1 MTLHRHYPLNRSRNP
16 LAAIFVV
23 SLTFCVLLLSA
34 AYAAQDKKKSQSQQ
48 DDAVRL
54 SANLIVVNVTVSDAE
69 GHYAHGL
76 SQKDFTLLED
86 GAAQTVD
93 SFAADE
99 APFAAALLVDMSGS
113 MGHKFGLV
121 RGAAAS
127 FLEQIRENDQV
138 AVYGFN
144 NDVRLF
150 QEFSDSRL
158 ITDYIWDAEARDLT
172 RMYDCLDEAIESLS
186 KREEKRRAILLI
198 SDGQDSSSR
207 KSSFDSVMKKAHAA
221 GVTIYSVDLI
231 DEDAIRGGG
240 TEAMRAR
247 RGQQELKDFA
257 DQTGGRYV
265 HSPQGDRLEESF
277 IDIVDELRN
286 QYTLTYYSTND
297 KRDGKWRKI
306 TVNLSRK
313 GISARS
319 RKGYFAPKS

>member
-1 MTLHRHYPLNRSRNP
+1 MSFHLRYLYNRFRNSLITTLVISITLYG
-16 LAAIFVV
+16 
-23 SLTFCVLLLSA
+23 SLISVTYS
-34 AYAAQDKKKSQSQQ
+34 AQDKKKPSSQQ

-54 SANLIVVNVTVSDAE
+54 SANLVVVNVTVSDAE
-69 GHYAHGL
+69 GHYAHSL
-76 SQKDFTLLED
+76 SQKDFALLED
-86 GAAQTVD
+86 GAAQTID
-93 SFAADE
+93 SFAAEE
-99 APFAAALLVDMSGS
+99 ASFAAAILVDMSGS

-172 RMYDCLDEAIESLS
+172 RMYDCLDEAIEALA
-186 KREEKRRAILLI
+186 KRPEKRRAILLI

-207 KSSFDSVMKKAHAA
+207 KSSFDSVMKKAHGA

-231 DEDAIRGGG
+231 DEDAARGSG
-240 TEAMRAR
+240 TDAMRAR
-247 RGQQELKDFA
+247 RGRQELKDFA

-265 HSPQGDRLEESF
+265 HSPEGDKLEESF

-297 KRDGKWRKI
+297 KRDGRWRKI
-306 TVNLSRK
+306 TVNVSRQ
-313 GISARS
+313 GVTTRS
-319 RKGYFAPKS
+319 RKGYYAPKS